1 MRYER
6 RAFAKLQTPAVLL
19 PPRARESGRAAPPS
33 EREAR
38 GETLCSDEEA
48 SGQQM
53 EILVQ
58 GTSPERT
65 ERMV

>member
-1 MRYER
+1 M
-6 RAFAKLQTPAVLL
+6 TPSAAR
-19 PPRARESGRAAPPS
+19 PRERARGTSLKEGGKGAP
-33 EREAR
+33 
-38 GETLCSDEEA
+38 CSDEEA
-48 SGQQM
+48 RDQPM

>member
-1 MRYER
+1 MRGGR
-6 RAFAKLQTPAVLL
+6 LLSCKRPLLLL
-19 PPRARESGRAAPPS
+19 PPRARKSGRAAPPS
-33 EREAR
+33 KREAR
-38 GETLCSDEEA
+38 GHLAPTRRQ
-48 SGQQM
+48 GQPM